1 MKRGPVLECWA
12 RGIAVW
18 CLKWL
23 PFCYLCHY
31 TVSLVELICFVLVK
45 FSVCSIRSI
54 YVVPLYYSV
63 YVFPF
68 SMHVITASV
77 SFRLAFYPKGYRL
90 QRQQSLRYK
99 EVYLSDRCQCDRWR
113 VVECWTFFSQWSQP
127 TTAIVAIIWKL
138 GLIYR
143 NNHNPPYLLNC
154 YLYDLQTYR
163 THSSK
168 LRLLLVYTV
177 LIFLMEQS
185 KMQTAD
191 WLRTIVF
198 RVRKQCEYC
207 CHVLICMVKTIVRSL
222 RFTLTVFPIVDFF

>member
-1 MKRGPVLECWA
+1 MKRGPVLVCWS

-23 PFCYLCHY
+23 PFCYLFHY
-31 TVSLVELICFVLVK
+31 TVSLVELIFFVLVK

-77 SFRLAFYPKGYRL
+77 SFRLAFYPKGDRP

-113 VVECWTFFSQWSQP
+113 VVESGWELNVFFSVIAANHSDRSDHMETGLNLSQ
-127 TTAIVAIIWKL
+127 
-138 GLIYR
+138 
-143 NNHNPPYLLNC
+143 
-154 YLYDLQTYR
+154 
-163 THSSK
+163 
-168 LRLLLVYTV
+168 
-177 LIFLMEQS
+177 
-185 KMQTAD
+185 
-191 WLRTIVF
+191 
-198 RVRKQCEYC
+198 
-207 CHVLICMVKTIVRSL
+207 
-222 RFTLTVFPIVDFF
+222 

>member
-31 TVSLVELICFVLVK
+31 TLSLVELIFFVLVK

-77 SFRLAFYPKGYRL
+77 SFRLAFYPKGDRP

-113 VVECWTFFSQWSQP
+113 VVESGWVLNVFFSVIAANHSDRSDHMETGVNLSQ
-127 TTAIVAIIWKL
+127 
-138 GLIYR
+138 
-143 NNHNPPYLLNC
+143 
-154 YLYDLQTYR
+154 
-163 THSSK
+163 
-168 LRLLLVYTV
+168 
-177 LIFLMEQS
+177 
-185 KMQTAD
+185 
-191 WLRTIVF
+191 
-198 RVRKQCEYC
+198 
-207 CHVLICMVKTIVRSL
+207 
-222 RFTLTVFPIVDFF
+222 